1 MTDTEVSALFCSI
14 YDDFLSDDWLAGKGP
29 LLAHYTSMANSEKII
44 HEEKILLSNPL
55 FMNDI
60 EEMRFGLNVGHDLI
74 VNKFTPLGGIL
85 KNLSKEFLNIYQDFD
100 NNLAINTY
108 VFCLS
113 EHDPKDTDGR
123 LSMWRAYGGNGSGAA
138 LIFDL
143 GKIRPNNNSPLLIT
157 KVKYA
162 SVDERYKWIDK
173 KIRDVES
180 IIKKKR
186 CSFG

>member
-1 MTDTEVSALFCSI
+1 MTDIEVEALFDSI
-14 YDDFLSDDWLAGKGP
+14 YNAFRSDEWSAGNGP

-44 HEEKILLSNPL
+44 REERILLSNPL

-60 EEMRFGLNVGHDLI
+60 EEMRFGLNVGRDLI
-74 VNKFTPLGGIL
+74 VNTFTPLGRIFEELG
-85 KNLSKEFLNIYQDFD
+85 KEFLKIYQDFD